1 MGPDGAIFMDKV
13 CRGDAAAALLLTD
26 THGQP
31 GSTRE
36 MSHDYTSN
44 MSHYAKKRGLDEKTW

>member
-13 CRGDAAAALLLTD
+13 CRMEAGGAPSTLDTG

-36 MSHDYTSN
+36 MSHDYS
-44 MSHYAKKRGLDEKTW
+44 MSHYAKQRGL

>member
-13 CRGDAAAALLLTD
+13 CRMEAVGAPSTLDTD

-31 GSTRE
+31 GSWSTRE
-36 MSHDYTSN
+36 MNHDYS
-44 MSHYAKKRGLDEKTW
+44 MSHYAKQRGL